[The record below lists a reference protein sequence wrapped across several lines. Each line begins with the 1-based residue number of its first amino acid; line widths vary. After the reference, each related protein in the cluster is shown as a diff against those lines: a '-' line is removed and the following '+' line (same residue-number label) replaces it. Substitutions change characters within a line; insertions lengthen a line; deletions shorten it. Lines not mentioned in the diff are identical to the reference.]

1 MIMNYQEQ
9 IKKAVQE
16 FYDVTKAFATSSH
29 YTLSYWWVESNFGL
43 DLNDEKVRSDV
54 HEMSYSNGFQDLIQ
68 ALDFDNIKKE
78 VLVMIWERGER
89 AKKEIEGV
97 KEMYCVDLR
106 SKITYDSVLTIFK
119 TSSHDRAWD
128 VANNYNC
135 IHGNT
140 DEEIEMLN
148 NEETEGWTSHPY
160 WATVYNNDPKVIE
173 PKIEEVKEMKKYTLE
188 NYEEFSREALDMPP
202 IEAFEDGTID
212 ETEWYEENK
221 IIITK
226 GEHQIELEYNADNVS
241 EMDRAL
247 REMYE
252 VERDVR
258 SATTGNTVGGG
269 LRPTELK
276 DILRIAIQNDWWTN
290 CKDVKDFSEF
300 IRKFIANIK
309 DIGDVMRYYEM
320 VRKDYKEAT
329 DICKCDFSKLDMSTM
344 RINPNTIKEAI
355 SNLIGTN
362 KELMYGVD
370 EVGAGYDTVFV
381 MDYSLKASGELIGW
395 FYGAP
400 DDEYIDGL
408 IEDYK
413 KRLFGEEE

>member
-1 MIMNYQEQ
+1 MKYSVELVKQWADEIYNLAKQSTTCSYVIPYGRVDSFDPTDKDCQKDIYEYSWDDLYHDDNLQ
-9 IKKAVQE
+9 TID
-16 FYDVTKAFATSSH
+16 FNDVNQLIIVMWYEPPKR
-29 YTLSYWWVESNFGL
+29 E
-43 DLNDEKVRSDV
+43 
-54 HEMSYSNGFQDLIQ
+54 EM
-68 ALDFDNIKKE
+68 
-78 VLVMIWERGER
+78 
-89 AKKEIEGV
+89 KEI
-97 KEMYCVDLR
+97 KEIYCVDLR

-173 PKIEEVKEMKKYTLE
+173 PKIEEVEEMKKYTIE
-188 NYEEFSREALDMPP
+188 DYEEFSREALDMPP

-212 ETEWYEENK
+212 ETEWYEKNK

-226 GEHQIELEYNADNVS
+226 GEHQIELDYNADNVS

-252 VERDVR
+252 VEMDVR

-269 LRPTELK
+269 LRPAELK
-276 DILRIAIQNDWWTN
+276 DIIRIAIQNDWWTN
-290 CKDVKDFSEF
+290 CKDVKDFGEF
-300 IRKFIANIK
+300 IRKFITNIK
-309 DIGDVMRYYEM
+309 DVGDVMRYYEII
-320 VRKDYKEAT
+320 RKDYEDAT
-329 DICKCDFSKLDMSTM
+329 NLCKCDFSKLDMSTM

-355 SNLIGTN
+355 SNLIGTD

-370 EVGAGYDTVFV
+370 DIGRSHDTVFV
-381 MDYSLKASGELIGW
+381 MDFTLKTSGELIGW
-395 FYGAP
+395 FYGEP
-400 DDEYIDGL
+400 DNEYIDGL
-408 IEDYK
+408 IENYK
-413 KRLFGEEE
+413 KKLFGEEE

>member
-1 MIMNYQEQ
+1 MNYQEQ
-9 IKKAVQE
+9 IKKTVQE
-16 FYDVTKAFATSSH
+16 FYDVTKAYATSRH

-43 DLNDEKVRSDV
+43 DLNDKQVRDDV
-54 HEMSYSNGFQDLIQ
+54 WEMSYSNDFADLIQ
-68 ALDFDNIKKE
+68 TLDFDDIKKE
-78 VLVMIWERGER
+78 VTIMIWVQGEG
-89 AKKEIEGV
+89 AKKEIEEV

-106 SKITYDSVLTIFK
+106 SKVTHDSVLTIFK

-160 WATVYNNDPKVIE
+160 WATVYDNYSEVIE
-173 PKIEEVKEMKKYTLE
+173 PKIEEVEEMKKYTLE

-212 ETEWYEENK
+212 ETEWYEKNK

-252 VERDVR
+252 VEMDIR

-269 LRPTELK
+269 LRPAELK
-276 DILRIAIQNDWWTN
+276 DIVRIAIQNDCW
-290 CKDVKDFSEF
+290 KVSDFGEF
-300 IRKFIANIK
+300 IRDFIANTK
-309 DIGDVMRYYEM
+309 DISDIMCYYEII
-320 VRKDYKEAT
+320 RRDYKIST
-329 DICKCDFSKLDMSTM
+329 DLCKCDFSKLDMSTM

-355 SNLIGTN
+355 SNLIGTDI
-362 KELMYGVD
+362 ELMYGVD
-370 EVGAGYDTVFV
+370 KAGASYDTVFV
-381 MDYSLKASGELIGW
+381 MDYTLKESGELIGW
-395 FYGAP
+395 FYGEP
-400 DDEYIDGL
+400 DEEYIDAL
-408 IEDYK
+408 IGNYK
-413 KRLFGEEE
+413 LRLFGEEK